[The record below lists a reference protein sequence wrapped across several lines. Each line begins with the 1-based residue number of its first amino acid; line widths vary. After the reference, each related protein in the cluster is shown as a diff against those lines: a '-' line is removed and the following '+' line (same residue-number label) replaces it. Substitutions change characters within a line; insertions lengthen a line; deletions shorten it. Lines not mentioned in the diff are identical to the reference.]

1 MPTSERE
8 KKLTQF
14 NAFFSINH
22 SFNVNVAVIDN
33 QSLPSFEQFM
43 QKMPL
48 PFKIASDIV
57 HIDQAALRPL
67 QGISSNAAGQLIE
80 YLHHQTQKIDL
91 LIGYIIG
98 QQDLKEQRFHG
109 INFGGGGLIFNSNQL
124 LKLGQMLEL
133 KIFLENNSTA
143 VYCMGE
149 VIDTDTTNNE
159 VTPIKSETYQVKV
172 IFHYIKED
180 DREIL
185 VRTSLHE
192 QSKQLQVLAKNR
204 IMEND
209 N

>member
-204 IMEND
+204 IMEID